1 MKKGFLI
8 VLLSVLLSGLT
19 AYAIVK
25 STTPSTAG
33 QTEAAYSAAGQT
45 VRTVNLSLTDYP
57 DFTYAA
63 ENAVEAV
70 VYVKVT
76 IQARNQQQQYID
88 PFFRFFFGDEGG

>member
-1 MKKGFLI
+1 MKKGFI
-8 VLLSVLLSGLT
+8 TVLLSVLLSGLT

-25 STTPSTAG
+25 SAAPAQGSDSNSAQTKTVYSSDG
-33 QTEAAYSAAGQT
+33 QV
-45 VRTVNLSLTDYP
+45 VRTVNLSLSDYP

-76 IQARNQQQQYID
+76 IEKIWYIL
-88 PFFRFFFGDEGG
+88 